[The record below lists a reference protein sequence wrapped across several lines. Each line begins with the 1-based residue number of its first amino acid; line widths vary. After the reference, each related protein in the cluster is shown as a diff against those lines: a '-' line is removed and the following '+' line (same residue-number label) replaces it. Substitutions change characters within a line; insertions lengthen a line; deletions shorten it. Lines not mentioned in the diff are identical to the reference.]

1 MLALC
6 NETQQKPVLMFV
18 TQRDIEA
25 LVDNELSSDEKTRV
39 MKGMERNPALKS
51 QYDALLAQKEA
62 LKNWWAEMGCV
73 QN

>member
-39 MKGMERNPALKS
+39 MKGRERNPALKS